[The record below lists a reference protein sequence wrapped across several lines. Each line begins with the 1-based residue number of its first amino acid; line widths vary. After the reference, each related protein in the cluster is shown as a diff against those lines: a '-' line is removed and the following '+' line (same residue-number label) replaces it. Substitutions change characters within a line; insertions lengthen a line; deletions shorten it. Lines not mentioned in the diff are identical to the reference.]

1 MLELRKRGLALRDGA
16 ASALVPA
23 HQDRN
28 GVEELAGQEGLA
40 EGSDAG
46 HRPPF
51 LPIPDADFWRFRMET
66 AFGKEW
72 EGRPSTGD
80 VIDYLAWCQRAR
92 PPRR

>member
-1 MLELRKRGLALRDGA
+1 VGDRRVAWGRDAATVVRAVALRPGLWP
-16 ASALVPA
+16 ASF
-23 HQDRN
+23 
-28 GVEELAGQEGLA
+28 GVLRRLARPGWWR
-40 EGSDAG
+40 
-46 HRPPF
+46 RPPF
-51 LPIPDADFWRFRMET
+51 LPVPDAEFWRFRMET